1 MPPSQPEPPVPAAS
15 EALREVLADRILTVP
30 NALSFA
36 RLLGVPVFLW
46 LLLGPEWD
54 VAAIVVLA
62 LAGISDYLDGKLARW
77 LNQASRLG
85 ALLDPLADRLYI
97 VSTLVAFVLREVI
110 PLWVAALI
118 IGRDLVLALCL
129 PILRHYSYPPLSVHY
144 LGKAATFN
152 LLYAFPLLLLAEAA
166 TGTLGDVARPLAYAF
181 TAWGAALYV
190 WSAVLYLVQVIAAV
204 RTARAGAEHR

>member
-1 MPPSQPEPPVPAAS
+1 MSPPPPEPPVPADAA
-15 EALREVLADRILTVP
+15 ALREVLADRILTVP
-30 NALSFA
+30 NVLSFT

-46 LLLGPEWD
+46 LLLGPQWD

-77 LNQASRLG
+77 LDQASRLG

-97 VSTLVAFVLREVI
+97 VSTLVAFVLRDVI

-129 PILRHYSYPPLSVHY
+129 PILRRHGYPPLSVHY
-144 LGKAATFN
+144 LGKAATLN
-152 LLYAFPLLLLAEAA
+152 LLYAFPLLLLADGD
-166 TGTLGDVARPLAYAF
+166 GTVADVAAPIAYAF
-181 TAWGAALYV
+181 TIWGVALYL
-190 WSAVLYLVQVIAAV
+190 WAGGLYLVQVAQLIAA
-204 RTARAGAEHR
+204 ARAEPAR